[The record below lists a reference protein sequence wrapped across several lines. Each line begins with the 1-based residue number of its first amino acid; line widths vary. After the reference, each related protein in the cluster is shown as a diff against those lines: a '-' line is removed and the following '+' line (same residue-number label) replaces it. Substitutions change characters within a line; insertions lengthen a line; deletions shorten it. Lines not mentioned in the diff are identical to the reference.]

1 MNKHDLCFIANIF
14 ISNIIIVIMTAFIVV
29 SIIITIII
37 IIIRIII
44 NIIIIIIII
53 PLCTSP
59 SRSVTAPLVLHKGCP
74 CYHHFTCRVRCRV
87 LLTTSMNRLCPFGDA
102 AFVTLH
108 RSIAT
113 CHEQQKSQRR
123 VSAVLAWSRCQPSCC
138 RPISDMPRGS
148 TEPGVAQKTARIG
161 AFDSER
167 AFRGFEGV
175 ALKP

>member
-1 MNKHDLCFIANIF
+1 MNKHDLRFIANIF

-44 NIIIIIIII
+44 IIIII

-59 SRSVTAPLVLHKGCP
+59 SRSMTAPLVLHQGCP
-74 CYHHFTCRVRCRV
+74 GYHHFTCRVRCRV
-87 LLTTSMNRLCPFGDA
+87 MLTTSMNRLCPFGDA

-113 CHEQQKSQRR
+113 SHEQQKSQRR